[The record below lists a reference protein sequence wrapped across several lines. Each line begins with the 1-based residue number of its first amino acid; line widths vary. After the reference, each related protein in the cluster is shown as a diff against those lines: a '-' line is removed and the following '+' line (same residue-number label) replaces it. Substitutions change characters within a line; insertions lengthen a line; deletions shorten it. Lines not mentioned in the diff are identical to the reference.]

1 MPFSL
6 FLAFKYLKPKRGVT
20 SVITCVSVLGIM
32 LGVAALVVVRAIFA
46 GFGDLWNEKLGDL
59 YPHVTVEA
67 AVEGESIARADELA
81 ARIASVP
88 GVAGATPQAK
98 ALVMVRGRRTGAVQV
113 PVLLGVDSDR
123 FTSVYKV
130 GAPAAGTFDLEA
142 ENYAVVLGVDLAA
155 RLGVGV
161 GDKVQIGSVKML
173 ERLVNDGEKP
183 LPMLWTVVGLFN
195 SQKYDVDAGIAVVSL
210 ENARDLLDIAS
221 GAPEIVVKTDVPPQ
235 DVAAYEPVF
244 QRVRAAL
251 AGNRLRLY
259 RWREGREARKMM
271 DALDTEKSMTTLL
284 MALITVVAVF
294 CVMNTLLIL
303 IVQKTPEI
311 GLMKALGFP
320 NRRIMAAFVTHGMIQ
335 CVVGI
340 ALGLGLA
347 LLILG
352 HLEEIVAWLNGF
364 GRDVFQK
371 EVYGLGVLP
380 SRLEGSTVALAVSLS
395 LGTGL
400 LASLIPA
407 WIAARKNPV
416 EALGS

>member
-1 MPFSL
+1 MTFSL
-6 FLAFKYLKPKRGVT
+6 FLALKYLKPKRSVT

-32 LGVAALVVVRAIFA
+32 LGVAALVVVRSIFA

-59 YPHVTVEA
+59 YPHVTVTA
-67 AVEGESIARADELA
+67 PVEGEPIPDADALVE
-81 ARIASVP
+81 RIASVP
-88 GVAGATPQAK
+88 GVDGVTPQVK
-98 ALVMVRGRRTGAVQV
+98 ALVMLRNKSTGTVQV

-130 GAPAAGTFDLEA
+130 GSPYEGSFDLET
-142 ENYAVVLGVDLAA
+142 EPYAVVLGVDLAH
-155 RLGVGV
+155 RLDVRV
-161 GDKVQIGSVKML
+161 GDRVQIGSVKML
-173 ERLVNDGEKP
+173 ERMASDDEKV
-183 LPMLWTVVGLFN
+183 LPMQWKVVGLFN
-195 SQKYDVDAGIAVVSL
+195 SAKYDIDAGIAVVSL
-210 ENARDLLDIAS
+210 ANARELLEIDA
-221 GAPEIVVKTDVPPQ
+221 GAPEIVVKTSVEPQ
-235 DVAAYEPVF
+235 NVAVYEPIF
-244 QRVRAAL
+244 QSVLSAL
-251 AGNRLRLY
+251 KGHRLRLY

-311 GLMKALGFP
+311 GLLKALGFSDA
-320 NRRIMAAFVTHGMIQ
+320 RIMGAFVVHGMIQ

-340 ALGLGLA
+340 VFGLGLA
-347 LLILG
+347 MLILSNLDG
-352 HLEEIVAWLNGF
+352 IVAALNSF

-380 SRLEGSTVALAVSLS
+380 SRLETSTIALAISLA
-395 LGTGL
+395 LGTGFF
-400 LASLIPA
+400 ASLVPA